1 MTDIVSPRGLWST
14 FAISF
19 ISNGIGGLLW
29 IGRPRLAFALC
40 TLVILCFYSVLAGW
54 LPVPQFLP
62 LSILQW
68 IAIAVLTLIPLILRT
83 RSVPS
88 GWLSKLVPA
97 VAIPVI
103 LSAMVALSI
112 RSLAYQPFNSV
123 SNSMAPT
130 LIEGDVFVANK
141 SVYGYSRYSFPFE
154 AFDFSGRTT
163 GSLPERGDVV
173 LFRANGNDY
182 VKRIIGLPG
191 ETIQMING
199 LPVING
205 VVVEQQAIRDYLI
218 EPEGRTA
225 MEIRETLPDGRNYS
239 VLDLQK
245 NAIGDDTRKFIIPE
259 SSYFVLGDH
268 RDNSID
274 SRFEMGFVSHESL
287 IGRADLIFGN
297 EEGLEF
303 VSRKSLN
310 FQ

>member
-1 MTDIVSPRGLWST
+1 MTDIVAPRGLWST
-14 FAISF
+14 LAISF
-19 ISNGIGGLLW
+19 ISNGVGGLLW
-29 IGRPRLAFALC
+29 IGRPRLAFALF
-40 TLVILCFYSVLAGW
+40 TLVILLFYSVLAGW
-54 LPVPQFLP
+54 LPVPYFLP
-62 LSILQW
+62 PTILQW
-68 IAIAVLTLIPLILRT
+68 VAIAVLTLIPLILRT

-88 GWLSKLVPA
+88 SWLSKLLPS

-103 LSAMVALSI
+103 LSALVALSI

-123 SNSMAPT
+123 STSMAPT

-173 LFRANGNDY
+173 MFRANGIDY
-182 VKRIIGLPG
+182 VKRIVGLPG

-205 VVVEQQAIRDYLI
+205 VEIKQEVIRDYFI
-218 EPEGRTA
+218 EAEGSTA
-225 MEIRETLPDGRNYS
+225 TEIRETLPDGRNYS
-239 VLDLQK
+239 VLDLQE
-245 NAIGDDTRKFIIPE
+245 NSIGDNTREFMIPE
-259 SSYFVLGDH
+259 SSYFVLGDN

-274 SRFEMGFVSHESL
+274 SRFDMGFVALENL
-287 IGRADLIFGN
+287 IGRADLIFAN

-303 VSRKSLN
+303 VSRKNLN
-310 FQ
+310 FE